1 MGNPVILGLIRSLH
15 DLSSIMWIGSLLFL
29 SLFLV
34 PAVGLITDKKKKAE
48 ILDNIFD
55 KLTYFIVISIIIL
68 AITGILEHRFTML
81 HALKFSKD
89 IAPAYKI
96 VHLIKYFLTGLM
108 VIVAVLRQIM
118 RKKMKGKGAGKKN
131 RNPFIL
137 IYVNSF
143 IGVIIVLLSGVLSA
157 LA

>member
-29 SLFLV
+29 SIFMI
-34 PAVGLITDKKKKAE
+34 PAVNLITEEKKKGE
-48 ILDNIFD
+48 VLNRIFD
-55 KLTYFIVISIIIL
+55 KLIYFIVFSIIIL
-68 AITGILEHRFTML
+68 VITGILEHRFTQI
-81 HALKFSKD
+81 HALKISKNT
-89 IAPAYKI
+89 APAYKL
-96 VHLIKYFLTGLM
+96 VHFIKYVLTGLM
-108 VIVAVLRQIM
+108 VIIAVIRQIM

-137 IYVNSF
+137 IYINSF
-143 IGVIIVLLSGVLSA
+143 IGVVIVLLSGVLSA